1 MHKTFQKATDALKE
15 AFKEALED
23 DNFDQNTISEVWR
36 HYQGMKRITK
46 DLPKHEHTDNRI
58 FLSDENGMGSVMTTD
73 FSSTYAAGP
82 VHIQGGA
89 GSDVISFE
97 DNLSINTQDGDG
109 TVTFIWQKFRF
120 PI

>member
-15 AFKEALED
+15 AFKEALDKED
-23 DNFDQNTISEVWR
+23 FDQNTISEVWR

-46 DLPKHEHTDNRI
+46 DLPKHEHTENRI
-58 FLSDENGMGSVMTTD
+58 FLSDNFD
-73 FSSTYAAGP
+73 TYAAGP

-89 GSDVISFE
+89 GSDVITFE
-97 DNLSINTQDGDG
+97 DNLTVNTQDSDG
-109 TVTFIWQKFRF
+109 SVTFIWQKFRF